1 VNDLAMDMERTTIQ
15 HVVEEQHLQ
24 LPMTTSNMSHSVVEA
39 MSDYYSALVDMYE
52 LKTTMEDKECRLEL
66 LETHLLK

>member
-1 VNDLAMDMERTTIQ
+1 
-15 HVVEEQHLQ
+15 
-24 LPMTTSNMSHSVVEA
+24 